1 VKDSFSPLRQPNFRW
16 YFLAT
21 SINLM
26 GGTMASVALAFAVL
40 DISDSPSAL
49 GQVLAANSIPLVVFL
64 LLGGVIADRID
75 RARLIQAGMLLAG
88 LSQAAVATLV
98 ITDAAEIWHLI
109 VLGAVNGVVFAASF
123 PAQQAL
129 VPELVEPED
138 LQSANVLRSMVRG
151 ALTVMGPTLAALL
164 VVTVGAGW
172 ALAFDAGTWLAASA
186 VMALVRV
193 PPRPARSVGQTSTW
207 TELREGWTVVVG
219 HTWLWVVVLAFG
231 FLNAIHTGAWFTLG
245 PAQAE
250 HTIGASGWGI
260 ALSAEAIG
268 LLLCTLVTLRVRL
281 ERPLLTGMLGM
292 SLLAAPIIALG
303 SGAPLPVIALCAL
316 VAGAG
321 TEMFSLGWNLAM
333 QEHVPREV
341 LSRAYSYDALGSFV
355 AMPVGQLLFGPL
367 GEHFGVGR
375 VIVIGGVAY
384 LAIVLL
390 TLSSSSVRGLSRRTT
405 STPVLVSP

>member
-1 VKDSFSPLRQPNFRW
+1 MKDSFSPLRQPNFRW